1 MSESKWIIINGI
13 KYQNEEK
20 DDDTG
25 IPLISKIFPKCSTYE
40 YQTEEDVEKTTMNE
54 IYFPNYIV
62 TRDVKGEVNFKRR
75 KLK

>member
-40 YQTEEDVEKTTMNE
+40 YQTEEDVEKTTINE

-62 TRDVKGEVNFKRR
+62 TRDEEGKTTFKRR
-75 KLK
+75 KLM